1 MGSKR
6 IDCSLPRS
14 RVQRDFSV
22 LVSPSRRTE
31 RQSETL
37 GGTGG
42 SNLGGDF
49 KINQAPRQGTKEP

>member
-1 MGSKR
+1 
-6 IDCSLPRS
+6 
-14 RVQRDFSV
+14 VQRDFSV